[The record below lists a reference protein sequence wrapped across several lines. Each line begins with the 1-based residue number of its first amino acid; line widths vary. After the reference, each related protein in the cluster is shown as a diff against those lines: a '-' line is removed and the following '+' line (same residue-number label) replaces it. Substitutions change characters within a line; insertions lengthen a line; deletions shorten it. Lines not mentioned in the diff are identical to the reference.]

1 MALLT
6 STEVRTHV
14 ETGLVDAALQRIMD
28 AAEEDIDQKFGA
40 VSSQVDDLEGKL
52 KSVWTTRPISSI
64 TSVVETLGTDDTTLA
79 SDDYA
84 QRHGMQLDRLTD
96 GTNGRRLWGDRVKV
110 TYTPTDTTDRRT
122 AVYIRLIKLDV
133 EYKGLA
139 SERAGDY
146 NSASFDYTREREK
159 ILSGLRNEGLF
170 V

>member
-79 SDDYA
+79 GLRLPIL
-84 QRHGMQLDRLTD
+84 QR
-96 GTNGRRLWGDRVKV
+96 
-110 TYTPTDTTDRRT
+110 
-122 AVYIRLIKLDV
+122 
-133 EYKGLA
+133 
-139 SERAGDY
+139 
-146 NSASFDYTREREK
+146 TRQTGVQQS
-159 ILSGLRNEGLF
+159 ISGLLSWM
-170 V
+170 